1 VALAVVNPL
10 KRLDKAVGTAYAVGK
25 PVPGSHPASV
35 AVGTAAVAAA
45 VVGVAVLMPFFDR

>member
-1 VALAVVNPL
+1 MALAVVNPL